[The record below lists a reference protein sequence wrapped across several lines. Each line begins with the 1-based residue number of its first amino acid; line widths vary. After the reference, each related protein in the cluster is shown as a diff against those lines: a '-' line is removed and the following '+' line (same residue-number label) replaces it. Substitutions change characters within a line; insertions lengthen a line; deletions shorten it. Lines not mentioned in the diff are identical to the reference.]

1 MPKAK
6 ITLIDLGYGNNKS
19 IINAL
24 KYIEVDTVVTNKAKK
39 ILNSDMLILPGV
51 GAFNTGVEY
60 LEKLNLIEAIKETT
74 LIKKKKI
81 LGICLGMHL
90 MGKSSEEA
98 KKKEGLNF
106 FDIKFK
112 KFRQKIS
119 IPHMGFNEIFSKNF
133 SLTRNMQNCF
143 FYFAHSFKASVNE
156 NKKYKTLICHHGEN
170 FIAGIEK
177 DNFFGVQF
185 HPEKS
190 QTSGLKIL
198 KNFYKL

>member
-24 KYIEVDTVVTNKAKK
+24 KYIEIDTVVTNKVKK

-81 LGICLGMHL
+81 LGICLGMQL

-98 KKKEGLNF
+98 KKKKGLNF

-112 KFRQKIS
+112 KFSQKMS
-119 IPHMGFNEIFSKNF
+119 IPHMGFNETFSKNF
-133 SLTRNMQNCF
+133 SLTRNMQNSF

-170 FIAGIEK
+170 FIAGVEK

-198 KNFYKL
+198 KNFYNL